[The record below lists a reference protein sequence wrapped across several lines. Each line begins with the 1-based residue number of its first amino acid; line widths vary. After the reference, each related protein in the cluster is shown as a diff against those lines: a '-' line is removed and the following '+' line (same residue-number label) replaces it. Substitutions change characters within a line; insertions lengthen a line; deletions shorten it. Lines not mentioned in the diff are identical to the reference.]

1 METRRPGTAS
11 LGTRGRFAAPRPK
24 RLSRPVLPDAV
35 KVLCLTGMP
44 GCGKEEFVRV
54 AQELGFSVV
63 RMGDTVRE
71 EAARRN
77 LGTSDAAIGGFAHSE
92 REARGYAVWA
102 ERTLPKISQERVLI
116 DGLRGTAELE
126 VFRKN
131 LGEALQVV
139 AVHASPKVRFDRL
152 RQRSRSDA
160 PASWEEF
167 LARDTRELAWGL
179 GNVIATADFLVVNE
193 GELGAFRAQTR
204 QVLERVLGGSTH
216 VP

>member
-1 METRRPGTAS
+1 MKLLWADRQGFAGPRA
-11 LGTRGRFAAPRPK
+11 RGKP
-24 RLSRPVLPDAV
+24 LSRSALPAAM

-54 AQELGFSVV
+54 AKDLGFAIV

-92 REARGYAVWA
+92 REAHGYAIWA
-102 ERTLPKISQERVLI
+102 ERTLPRIKDERVLI
-116 DGLRGTAELE
+116 DGLRGATELD
-126 VFRKN
+126 VFRKR
-131 LGEALQVV
+131 LGDGLQVV
-139 AVHASPKVRFDRL
+139 AVHASPKVRFERL

-167 LARDTRELAWGL
+167 QVRDVRELAWGL
-179 GNVIATADFLVVNE
+179 GNVIATADFLVLNE
-193 GELGAFRAQTR
+193 GDLGAFRAR
-204 QVLERVLGGSTH
+204 AREVLERVLGGATH